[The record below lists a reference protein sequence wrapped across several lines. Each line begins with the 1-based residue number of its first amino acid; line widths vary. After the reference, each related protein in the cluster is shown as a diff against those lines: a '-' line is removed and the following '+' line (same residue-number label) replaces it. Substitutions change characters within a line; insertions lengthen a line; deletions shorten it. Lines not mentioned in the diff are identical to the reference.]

1 MQMSLQPELR
11 PGKAK
16 SVCWY
21 KEPWV
26 WLVVGGPAIVVVAS
40 LYTGFLAFSG
50 ADKVVAQDYYK
61 QGLMINTSIRHDAN
75 ARDRHMSADMTF
87 APDSGRIT
95 IAVKSDVELPDSLQ
109 LSIAESSS
117 DSAVNEVIHR
127 STLKRSGPGTYELTY
142 LPPSEQTL
150 QDTKL
155 WHVKVEAS
163 DWRLTGDWPN
173 PKHARLQLKTIN

>member
-1 MQMSLQPELR
+1 MQASLRPELQ

-16 SVCWY
+16 AVCWY

-40 LYTGFLAFSG
+40 LYTGFLAYSG
-50 ADKVVAQDYYK
+50 ADKIVAQDYYK
-61 QGLMINTSIRHDAN
+61 QGLMINTNIRNDAN
-75 ARDRHMSADMTF
+75 ARDRHMSADLTF
-87 APDSGRIT
+87 ERSSGRISMH
-95 IAVKSDVELPDSLQ
+95 VKSDVALPDVLQ

-117 DSAVNEVIHR
+117 DSAINEIIHR
-127 STLKRSGPGTYELTY
+127 GTIKRTGSGVYQLTY

-150 QDTKL
+150 EDSRL
-155 WHVKVEAS
+155 WHVKIEAS

-173 PKHARLQLKTIN
+173 PIHARLQLKAIN